1 MSWRCNFR
9 RIYSNTVVAGCYEVW
24 RPVGQDES
32 LTDASLKALKNSL
45 NDAVTMENGV
55 KGVAKKAAEEIVK
68 KTGRVALWPAFLAKD
83 IFDCLSNTVRG
94 IKDYVNGNFDKQEK
108 ELVKVTSWDP
118 NAKEGPSGYGAEG
131 FISSTATMSYTIFF
145 ENKKEATAPAYQIV
159 ILDTL
164 EQNYPNPFNPVTR
177 IKFSIPKRTR
187 VELSVYN
194 ILGEK
199 VSEIINSEIEAGKY
213 EYEFNAVNLSSGVYF
228 YRLKTDDYISVKK
241 MILIK

>member
-1 MSWRCNFR
+1 
-9 RIYSNTVVAGCYEVW
+9 
-24 RPVGQDES
+24 
-32 LTDASLKALKNSL
+32 
-45 NDAVTMENGV
+45 
-55 KGVAKKAAEEIVK
+55 
-68 KTGRVALWPAFLAKD
+68 
-83 IFDCLSNTVRG
+83 
-94 IKDYVNGNFDKQEK
+94 
-108 ELVKVTSWDP
+108 
-118 NAKEGPSGYGAEG
+118 
-131 FISSTATMSYTIFF
+131 MSYTIFF

-177 IKFSIPKRTR
+177 IKFRIPKRTR

-228 YRLKTDDYISVKK
+228 YRLKNR
-241 MILIK
+241 